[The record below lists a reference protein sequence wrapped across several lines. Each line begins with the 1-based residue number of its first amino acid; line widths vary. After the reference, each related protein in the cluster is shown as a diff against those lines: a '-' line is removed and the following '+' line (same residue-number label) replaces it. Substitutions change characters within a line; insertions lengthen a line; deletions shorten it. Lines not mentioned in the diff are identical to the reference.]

1 MTQASLLDQIEHA
14 QNLRRVSGNIS
25 PLILRYLRTL
35 QAGAEFS
42 MEQLTRFVRQ
52 QLPTAPDSA
61 GRILRDLRQRGLCDY
76 ECINRAASRYR
87 LLSVESEAA

>member
-1 MTQASLLDQIEHA
+1 MSNYPLLDQIEHA

-52 QLPTAPDSA
+52 QTSIAPDSA

-76 ECINRAASRYR
+76 EVTNRAASQYR
-87 LLSVESEAA
+87 LLSVEDER